1 MYQTM
6 KPRRTTTKV
15 GLLAVPAALAIA
27 GLSACGSSSS
37 TASGGS
43 PGSGTITVGV
53 LEPLS
58 GGFSAP
64 GQAAVAAVHTAVDEI
79 NAAGGIKALG
89 GEKLKVV
96 SVDSTTDD
104 ATQASAAATQLLQS
118 NPAFVVGPF
127 VSAVSLPA
135 STVFERAHV
144 PDCVGSFS
152 DQLTTRGYHYLF
164 ELPPTATTI
173 ASAAVSGFQ
182 NIVSQVAPGATKV
195 AAVYDSNP
203 GEDVVPA
210 FAKQLT
216 SQTGLQVPL
225 SLEFQSGLTNAA
237 PIAQK
242 IVSSGAQ
249 VLVPGVTTSE
259 LEQILGSLSVQGK
272 GQLPI
277 FNPGGGAPATS
288 SYVQSLKSLVNGQ
301 FVLPTWDYDMRLSPT
316 QDALLATANSDFTR
330 ENPSQPF
337 MDQFAGEDYVCT
349 QVMATAMENAKSANP
364 TAIRN
369 ALAGHTFSTGA
380 ASLMPPGRVQFNQAG
395 LNVAAVPLV
404 SEWCNGLLQ
413 TVAPKSMAATTP
425 KSAAACGRS

>member
-1 MYQTM
+1 M
-6 KPRRTTTKV
+6 KSRRSTTK
-15 GLLAVPAALAIA
+15 GRLLAVPAALALA
-27 GLSACGSSSS
+27 GLSACGSSSPAAS
-37 TASGGS
+37 SSSAPSGG
-43 PGSGTITVGV
+43 GTITIGV
-53 LEPLS
+53 LEPLT

-79 NAAGGIKALG
+79 NSAGGIKALG
-89 GEKLKVV
+89 GKKLTIV
-96 SVDSTTDD
+96 SVDSTTDNPS
-104 ATQASAAATQLLQS
+104 QASAAAAQLLQS
-118 NPAFVVGPF
+118 HPAFVVGPF

-152 DQLTTRGYHYLF
+152 DKLTSRGYHYLF

-173 ASAAVSGFQ
+173 ASAAVSSFQ
-182 NIVSQVAPGATKV
+182 NVVSQVAPGATKV

-203 GEDVVPA
+203 GEAVVPA
-210 FAKQLT
+210 FAKKLASAT
-216 SQTGLQVPL
+216 SLHVPL
-225 SLEFQSGLTNAA
+225 TLEFQSGLTNAG

-242 IVSSGAQ
+242 IVASGAQ

-259 LEQILGSLSVQGK
+259 LEQILGSLSAQGQ

-288 SYVQSLKSLVNGQ
+288 SYVQSLKSLVDGQ
-301 FVLPTWDYDMRLSPT
+301 FVLPTWDYDMKLSPA
-316 QDALLATANSDFTR
+316 QDTLLATANSDFTHA
-330 ENPSQPF
+330 NPGQPF

-349 QVMATAMENAKSANP
+349 QIMATAMSNAKSADP

-369 ALAGHTFSTGA
+369 AVAGHTFSSGP
-380 ASLMPPGRVQFNQAG
+380 ASLMPPGHVQFNQAG

-404 SEWCNGLLQ
+404 SEWCNGLMQ
-413 TVAPKSMAATTP
+413 TVAPKSMAAATP
-425 KSAAACGRS
+425 KPAAACGRS